1 MMMSTERPPRNENRP
16 ACAAAQ
22 PRESSARGE
31 RVTDPTAFAKLRG
44 ALAYDVPL
52 ARYTSWRVG
61 GPADLLYTPAD
72 RDDLA
77 HFLRSLPARIP
88 VTVLGLGS
96 NVLIR
101 DGGIRGVVVIMHNP
115 GGALAVTD
123 GLIYADAG
131 VASPKLARFAALH
144 GCEGAEFLAG
154 IPGTVGGAL
163 AMNAGCYGGE
173 TWPCVARVE
182 TLARDGTFDIRTVAD
197 YSIGYRSV
205 LHRDGHTL
213 DALFTAA
220 WFRFPQG
227 DVATGRARIKA
238 LLARRIAT
246 QPLALPNAGSVF
258 RNPPADHAA
267 RLIESCGLKGYRQG
281 GASVSTLHAN
291 FIVNAERRAS
301 AADIEGL
308 IAHVRDVVHSRTG
321 VALEPEVRVL
331 GERARGPR

>member
-1 MMMSTERPPRNENRP
+1 MMMSTERPPRSANRP
-16 ACAAAQ
+16 AWAAAQ
-22 PRESSARGE
+22 PRESNARHE
-31 RVTDPTAFAKLRG
+31 RVADTSTLAGLRG
-44 ALAYDVPL
+44 TIAHDASL

-61 GPADLLYTPAD
+61 GPADLLFTPAD

-77 HFLRSLPARIP
+77 HFLRSLPAQMP

-96 NVLIR
+96 NVLVR
-101 DGGIRGVVVIMHNP
+101 DGGIRGAVVIMHNP
-115 GGALAVTD
+115 GAALAVTN
-123 GLIYADAG
+123 GVIYADAG
-131 VASPKLARFAALH
+131 VASPKVARFAALH

-182 TLARDGTFDIRTVAD
+182 TLSRDGTFDIRTPAD

-205 LHRDGHTL
+205 LHLDRSPL

-227 DVATGRARIKA
+227 DVATGRTKIKA

-258 RNPPADHAA
+258 RNPLDDHAA

-291 FIVNAERRAS
+291 FIVNAERRAA
-301 AADIEGL
+301 AADIEAL
-308 IAHVRDVVHSRTG
+308 IAHVREVVRAQTG
-321 VALEPEVRVL
+321 ISLEPEVRVL
-331 GERARGPR
+331 GEYARGE